1 MFLKQSLIDERFP
14 IPICFIISNSDSDQF
29 EFSYLTK
36 LLSAFNR
43 NSSLDAFHDQVL
55 DEEVP
60 RWSELLISTYFVLQ
74 TTRVLGLHFR

>member
-14 IPICFIISNSDSDQF
+14 ITLCFIISNSDSDQF

-36 LLSAFNR
+36 FLSAFNR